1 MSKKRIAIGIAAA
14 TVAVSVLALSRR
26 TPARQKLVDASSRL
40 WTGTPLWRSE
50 SVSKA

>member
-1 MSKKRIAIGIAAA
+1 MSKKRIAMGIAAV

-26 TPARQKLVDASSRL
+26 TSARQKLVDATSRL
-40 WTGTPLWRSE
+40 WAATPLRRPE